1 MIRSMTA
8 FGSGAFEQGNR
19 RYVAEIRSVN
29 HRYRD
34 MVLRLSRNH
43 QLLEE
48 GLRTTISS
56 RISRGRIEASFQ
68 IEMSCD
74 APPYEL
80 ELNLPLAAS
89 YLRAFKELANYSGL
103 DQEMRLEALVQMK
116 DVIRIRPE
124 ADDTDEVREGF
135 CQALN
140 RALDALEQM
149 RIKEGEAILIDF
161 RKRLDR
167 LEAYLDEV
175 RLRAPE
181 LPDVY
186 RKRLTEKIGNLL
198 NGVEMDPARLAQEV
212 AFLADRSDITEE
224 IVRARSH
231 LKQFREYLLSDDA
244 VGRRLDFLIQEINRE
259 VNTLGVKS
267 SDTAISQI
275 AVEMKAE
282 LEKLREQVQNVE

>member
-1 MIRSMTA
+1 MIKSMTA
-8 FGSGAFEQGNR
+8 FGNGVFQQGDR

-34 MVLRLSRNH
+34 IVLRLPRNH

-48 GLRTTISS
+48 GLRAIIISKT
-56 RISRGRIEASFQ
+56 SRGRIEASFQ
-68 IEMSCD
+68 IEMSCE
-74 APPYEL
+74 APPYAL
-80 ELNLPLAAS
+80 ELNIPLAES
-89 YLRAFKELANYSGL
+89 YLRAFKQLADHAGL
-103 DQEMRLEALVQMK
+103 DQEMRLESLLQMK
-116 DVIRIRPE
+116 DVMLIKSE
-124 ADDTDEVREGF
+124 ADDMEEARDGF
-135 CQALN
+135 QQALN
-140 RALDALEQM
+140 GALDAFDDM
-149 RIKEGEAILIDF
+149 RTKEGDAILTDF
-161 RKRLDR
+161 NKRLDR
-167 LEAYLDEV
+167 LGAYLDAV
-175 RLRAPE
+175 HLRAPE

-186 RKRLTEKIGNLL
+186 RKRLAEKVGKLL
-198 NGVEMDPARLAQEV
+198 NGVEVDPARLAQEV

-231 LKQFREYLLSDDA
+231 LKQFRDYLLSDDA